1 MIKIKLSKTEDEKL
15 TAAAINEKDTLKE
28 YLSAQEKYIAAKQHR
43 VDLFDMVLASHKI
56 DPAII
61 VPDSTTNLIDGIL
74 HIPEIPQQVE
84 IQKPAKAKKK
94 K

>member
-15 TAAAINEKDTLKE
+15 TQAALQEQQSLKD
-28 YLSAQEKYIAAKQHR
+28 YLSAQDKYVAAKQHR
-43 VDLFDMVLASHKI
+43 VDLFDLVLASHKI

-61 VPDSTTNLIDGIL
+61 VPDSVTNLIDGIL
-74 HIPEIPQQVE
+74 HIPEIPQHVE
-84 IQKPAKAKKK
+84 IPKPAKDKKK